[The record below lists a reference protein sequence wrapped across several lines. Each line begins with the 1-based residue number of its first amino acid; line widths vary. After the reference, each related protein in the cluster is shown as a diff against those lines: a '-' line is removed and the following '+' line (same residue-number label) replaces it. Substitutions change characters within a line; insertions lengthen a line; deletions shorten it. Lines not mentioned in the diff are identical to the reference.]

1 MYYIFI
7 CIIGN
12 KTTAMMPCRHYRAL
26 RMEKVHGL
34 SHYTWVYESIYLNL
48 CFYKCDI
55 CIFIRNSGSTLFL
68 TICDSPCTFAFRISS
83 ALCSCCRHIAFPFH
97 PWGMYQYALCLQEF
111 LLIATLLRD
120 IDIDIDTYV
129 QVSILSPL

>member
-1 MYYIFI
+1 MYYIYI
-7 CIIGN
+7 YIIGN

-55 CIFIRNSGSTLFL
+55 CIFIRNAIARVPLPSVSLL
-68 TICDSPCTFAFRISS
+68 
-83 ALCSCCRHIAFPFH
+83 LCAVAVGTSRFPFIH
-97 PWGMYQYALCLQEF
+97 GVCTNTRFAYRNF
-111 LLIATLLRD
+111 F
-120 IDIDIDTYV
+120 
-129 QVSILSPL
+129 